1 MPQSWQPAIKE
12 KAMSTQC
19 SAAAGTLESNDIFIT
34 ITATGE
40 KGVSINLSS
49 IVMHQFGDDIKAAI
63 QQSMDASGLDGVEV
77 TAQDKGALECTIKAR
92 METAIAR
99 FKEKM

>member
-1 MPQSWQPAIKE
+1 MA
-12 KAMSTQC
+12 TQC
-19 SAAAGTLESNDIFIT
+19 SATAGTLESNDIIIT
-34 ITATGE
+34 ITTADD
-40 KGVSINLSS
+40 KKCVVSLTS
-49 IVMHQFGDDIKAAI
+49 IVMQQFGPAI
-63 QQSMDASGLDGVEV
+63 TATIEECLRASGLEGVEV